1 MAESPTDFATVL
13 GPDAKFKGDVTFDSA
28 AKVMGHVEGSIKS
41 KGRVLIAQGAKCK
54 ASIAA
59 KELAVEGLVEGNVEA
74 AERVEIKP
82 NGRITGDIVASRM
95 TMADGAA
102 VEGNVRIG
110 IDGKESGKAAAT
122 AEPKA
127 ETRGEPRPEPRAVTT
142 HAQPVKSR

>member
-1 MAESPTDFATVL
+1 MAESSTDFATIL

-28 AKVMGHVEGSIKS
+28 AKVMGHVEGSIRS
-41 KGRVLIAQGAKCK
+41 KGKLLIAQGAKCK
-54 ASIAA
+54 ASVAA
-59 KELAVEGLVEGNVEA
+59 KDLAVEGLIEGNVEA

-82 NGRITGDIVASRM
+82 NGRIAGDIVASRM

-102 VEGNVRIG
+102 IEGHVRIG
-110 IDGKESGKAAAT
+110 IDGKDSGKAAAM

-127 ETRGEPRPEPRAVTT
+127 EPRVVAT